1 MEGKWLA
8 MKKIWL
14 EAAAEV
20 CGWTQGKGRHKETW
34 WWNEEVARAVEEKN
48 AKFAIWNQTRRI
60 EDQEIY
66 KLAKRNSCRVI
77 WEAQESKRRELME
90 EIVEGSQQ
98 TLFKI
103 VKQMAQS
110 AVDVMGPTCVK
121 DEAGNIVTE
130 DTSRTSFSYLR
141 PRGTYS

>member
-34 WWNEEVARAVEEKN
+34 WWNEEVARVVEEKN

-60 EDQEIY
+60 KDQEIY
-66 KLAKRNSCRVI
+66 KLAKRNSR
-77 WEAQESKRRELME
+77 
-90 EIVEGSQQ
+90 
-98 TLFKI
+98 
-103 VKQMAQS
+103 
-110 AVDVMGPTCVK
+110 
-121 DEAGNIVTE
+121 
-130 DTSRTSFSYLR
+130 
-141 PRGTYS
+141 